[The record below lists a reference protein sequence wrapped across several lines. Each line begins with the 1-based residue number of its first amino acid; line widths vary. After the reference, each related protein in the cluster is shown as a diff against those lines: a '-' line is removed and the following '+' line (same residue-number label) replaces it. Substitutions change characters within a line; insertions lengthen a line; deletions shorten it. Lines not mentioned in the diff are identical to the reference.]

1 MVRVSNLD
9 SADLRSGSRTFNFAG
24 RPMIRVPGASPPVAG
39 ERYLEAF
46 QICARCRMIEQESD
60 GADNSTRVPTARQAC
75 YETAAAISAM
85 LVWALPGR
93 PLALPLRHRV
103 RAVPVPALGAAA
115 LVAAAGLPAGL
126 QGLMAGHTRTRA

>member
-1 MVRVSNLD
+1 MAQVGSPD

-24 RPMIRVPGASPPVAG
+24 LPMIRVPGAGPPAAG

-60 GADNSTRVPTARQAC
+60 EADNSTRVPTARQAC
-75 YETAAAISAM
+75 YETAAAISAL

-103 RAVPVPALGAAA
+103 RAVPVPALGAA

-126 QGLMAGHTRTRA
+126 RGLILPWPAGNH